1 MNEEADVVVIG
12 AGVAGLTAARELEKA
27 GQSVVVLE
35 ARERVGGRL
44 YTKMLNGGPVD
55 VGGQW
60 IGPGQDKIKA
70 LARELGVKTFAHF
83 DTGKKL
89 MDIDGKRSSYRGL
102 IPNVSLRALIET
114 ELSIRRFDRMMKALT
129 ADAPWQAKESEA
141 WDAVDVESFMSTH
154 MKTYGAKALLR
165 LATQAIFASETRE
178 LSLLF
183 FLFYLRSGGGLKK
196 LASVK
201 GGAQQDRFI
210 GGAQQICEKMAG
222 PLGSRVRLSSP
233 VSHIEQRDD
242 AVVVTHAQGRITC
255 ARVVVAVPP
264 AICKTI
270 TFSPALPAARTRLHD
285 EMPMG
290 KATKC
295 ILAYDRAFWREKG
308 LSGEAIADRGDVRL
322 VFDECQEEGKHPAL
336 LVFLVGDVAAELA
349 LLSEDARKQ
358 RLIDGLV
365 PLFGE
370 EARQVTGYIEKAWAE
385 DPWSGGCYTGIMAPG
400 TMTKVGHALR
410 QQVGRISFAGTETA
424 VVGAGYMEGA
434 VESGQRAAKEAMS
447 RHS

>member
-1 MNEEADVVVIG
+1 
-12 AGVAGLTAARELEKA
+12 
-27 GQSVVVLE
+27 
-35 ARERVGGRL
+35 
-44 YTKMLNGGPVD
+44 
-55 VGGQW
+55 
-60 IGPGQDKIKA
+60 
-70 LARELGVKTFAHF
+70 
-83 DTGKKL
+83 
-89 MDIDGKRSSYRGL
+89 
-102 IPNVSLRALIET
+102 
-114 ELSIRRFDRMMKALT
+114 MMKKFP
-129 ADAPWQAKESEA
+129 ADRPWSGNESDA
-141 WDAVDVESFMSTH
+141 WDAIDVESFMAKT

-210 GGAQQICEKMAG
+210 GGAQQICEKMAAA
-222 PLGSRVRLSSP
+222 LGDRVRLSSP
-233 VSHIEQRDD
+233 VQKIEQSDRD
-242 AVVVTHAQGRITC
+242 VVVTHALGEVTC
-255 ARVVVAVPP
+255 TRVIVAVPP

-270 TFSPALPAARTRLHD
+270 TFVPALPEARMRLHD

-290 KATKC
+290 KASKC
-295 ILAYDRAFWREKG
+295 VLAYERAFWREKG
-308 LSGEAIADRGDVRL
+308 LSGEAISDRGDVRL

-349 LLSEDARKQ
+349 TLSEDERRQ

-370 EARQVTGYIEKAWAE
+370 EARQVTGYVEKAWAE

-400 TMTKVGHALR
+400 TMTRVGHALR
-410 QQVGRISFAGTETA
+410 QKIGRISFAGTETA
-424 VVGAGYMEGA
+424 VVGAGYMDGA
-434 VESGQRAAKEAMS
+434 VESGRRAASEALE
-447 RHS
+447 HV